1 MAPCHHADPWQP
13 LICFSSSMIFKN
25 VVFFMQ
31 YVTFRGRFIFTQHN
45 VTGIQPNC
53 VVCLSSAHLFIRVV
67 IHGVDRPGQNLF

>member
-53 VVCLSSAHLFIRVV
+53 
-67 IHGVDRPGQNLF
+67 GVPQ